1 MKDDGV
7 DVLLVFHPPHVFYL
21 SGFQTFSPY
30 NSECAILPANG
41 SLLLIVDPMEIG
53 GALIHIRSSSVS
65 KGTTR
70 HSAGFPKAELVDGST
85 IVPKVK
91 ATKSSEEVAHLRR
104 SASITNVGVEAA
116 IDAIKAGKADNDDDA
131 YDLGIQEFRQQAYI
145 RWTEVL
151 KEHDLDLV
159 LDPPEGDSPQTP
171 DCIGEEA
178 HGGLR
183 CNRGSEIYLTCYLTI
198 AL

>member
-53 GALIHIRSSSVS
+53 GALIHIRGSSVS

-70 HSAGFPKAELVDGST
+70 HSAGFPKAKLVDGST

-116 IDAIKAGKADNDDDA
+116 IDAIEAGKTDNDVAAAA
-131 YDLGIQEFRQQAYI
+131 YDLVRHPGVS
-145 RWTEVL
+145 TTSL
-151 KEHDLDLV
+151 HPLDR
-159 LDPPEGDSPQTP
+159 GPQGTRP
-171 DCIGEEA
+171 RPCAGPA
-178 HGGLR
+178 GGGLTPNTR
-183 CNRGSEIYLTCYLTI
+183 VHRR
-198 AL
+198 